1 MASKG
6 TPEQTEQET
15 ALWQRLRTTGGA
27 DIRDQ
32 LIRMHSRLA
41 RGAAHDIHVKV
52 RSLGVEFKD
61 LSQSAAKG
69 LIEAVDRFDP
79 TEGVHFAA
87 FARKRIRGSILN
99 DLHKESELTAQLAF
113 RKEVV
118 RERAQSVD
126 AKTGDAFTD
135 LVQAALG
142 LAVGFMLEGSSMFSS
157 DATERSE
164 EEAYGKA
171 NELRHLREELRRL
184 VDHLPDAE
192 RRVIRLHYFE
202 DKSFTEIAKQL
213 KLTKPRISQL
223 HKAALASLLKKRRNS
238 VSLDVSSS

>member
-1 MASKG
+1 MESKV
-6 TPEQTEQET
+6 TPEETEREI

-32 LIRMHSRLA
+32 LIKMHARLA
-41 RGAAHDIHVKV
+41 RGAAHDVHVKV
-52 RSLGVEFKD
+52 RSLGVEFND

-79 TEGVHFAA
+79 TEGVNFAA

-113 RKEVV
+113 RKSVV
-118 RERAQSVD
+118 RERADSVD
-126 AKTGDAFTD
+126 SKTADAFAD

-157 DATERSE
+157 DAAERSE
-164 EEAYGKA
+164 EETYGKA
-171 NELRHLREELRRL
+171 NEIRHLREELRRL
-184 VDHLPDAE
+184 VDVLPNAE
-192 RRVIRLHYFE
+192 KHVIRLHYFE
-202 DKSFTEIAKQL
+202 GEPFTEIAKRL
-213 KLTKPRISQL
+213 KLTKSRVSQL
-223 HKAALASLLKKRRNS
+223 HKAGVAALLKKRRNS
-238 VSLDVSSS
+238 TSLDISSG